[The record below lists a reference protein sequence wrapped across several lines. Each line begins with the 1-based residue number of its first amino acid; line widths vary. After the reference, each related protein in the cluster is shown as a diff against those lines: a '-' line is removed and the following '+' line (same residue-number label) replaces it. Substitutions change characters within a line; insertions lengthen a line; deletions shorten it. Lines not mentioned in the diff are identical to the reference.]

1 MFDKLNP
8 EICKTCNIIDN
19 DIITYYFL
27 ISLTLLILTLIL
39 KKLNKNNFYIN
50 IIKSICNILNI
61 IIICILLYCL
71 FKYKKPTKFTNIIL
85 IFNMIMIYLLM

>member
-8 EICKTCNIIDN
+8 NICKTCKIIDN

-27 ISLTLLILTLIL
+27 IVLTLLILSLIL
-39 KKLNKNNFYIN
+39 KKLNKNNFYIYLIN
-50 IIKSICNILNI
+50 SICNILNI

-71 FKYKKPTKFTNIIL
+71 IKYKKPTKFTNYIL
-85 IFNMIMIYLLM
+85 IFNIILIYLLM

>member
-8 EICKTCNIIDN
+8 EFCKSCNFIDN

-27 ISLTLLILTLIL
+27 ITLTLFILSLIL
-39 KKLNKNNFYIN
+39 KKLNKDNFYIN

-61 IIICILLYCL
+61 IIISILLYCL
-71 FKYKKPTKFTNIIL
+71 ILYKKPTKFTNIIL